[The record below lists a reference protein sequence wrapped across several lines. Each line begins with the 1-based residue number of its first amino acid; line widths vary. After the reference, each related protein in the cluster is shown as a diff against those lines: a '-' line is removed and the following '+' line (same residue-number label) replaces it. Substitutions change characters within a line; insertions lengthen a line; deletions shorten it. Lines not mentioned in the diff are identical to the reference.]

1 MRYNVT
7 DEAHRLPKHKDYIL
21 VDDSEWCGEEEPGDG
36 DVEDRDGANERVRA
50 DETHLGL
57 GVAVMCELFRL
68 RCLRSLCLWSL
79 DFWDPDCLIGDCVCC
94 D

>member
-1 MRYNVT
+1 MTY
-7 DEAHRLPKHKDYIL
+7 EAHRLPKHEDYIL

-36 DVEDRDGANERVRA
+36 DVENGDGANERVRP

-57 GVAVMCELFRL
+57 RVAVMCMCELFGCVAL

-79 DFWDPDCLIGDCVCC
+79 DFWGP
-94 D
+94 